1 MTEKT
6 LDMLV
11 DEWLKIDNNIN
22 HLNRLKLV
30 TELQIAELVNIN
42 SLVNFCNTGKFLILE
57 ENAQKRYD

>member
-1 MTEKT
+1 
-6 LDMLV
+6 MLV

-42 SLVNFCNTGKFLILE
+42 SLVNFCNTGKFFILE

>member
-1 MTEKT
+1 
-6 LDMLV
+6 MLV